1 MACLLQVV
9 NPTAADRF
17 HGQMTRDIAESMFVD
32 ICSVLSNFVS
42 LHKEQLVYMLPPFI
56 ALTQSLLHCFKS
68 THVSLVMTANKKRK
82 HSSKEENS
90 KKEFASNRSITLL
103 NQFAPLDDACAQ
115 RFARV
120 LTTIPQKQQHNLTKH
135 AKSVQTLQKIMSK
148 HTHSILIEYFTIQ
161 SNPTMSVV
169 IPSIKSILVN
179 ALYDILDMCSEA
191 DRNYI
196 LSCLDGPGKAL
207 FKSFYTNWK
216 DNHKYTGQ

>member
-1 MACLLQVV
+1 
-9 NPTAADRF
+9 
-17 HGQMTRDIAESMFVD
+17 MTRQIAESMFVD
-32 ICSVLSNFVS
+32 ICSILSNFAS
-42 LHKEQLVYMLPPFI
+42 QHKEQLVYMLPPFI

-82 HSSKEENS
+82 HNNEEESSK
-90 KKEFASNRSITLL
+90 KKFASNRSISLL
-103 NQFAPLDDACAQ
+103 NEFSPLDDTCAQ

-120 LTTIPQKQQHNLTKH
+120 LTTIPQKQQQHLTNH
-135 AKSVQTLQKIMSK
+135 AKSAQTLHKIMSK
-148 HTHSILIEYFTIQ
+148 HTHSILVEYFTIQ

-169 IPSIKSILVN
+169 NPSTKSILTN
-179 ALYDILDMCSEA
+179 ALYDILDMCSET
-191 DRNYI
+191 DRSFI